1 MNKLSVLK
9 YSFFNTTQTHPCFTT
24 QTQQTPFYSLTD
36 KMSYQQD
43 LTRVLAVKYGSVYQ
57 LSTTD
62 KKRIFEDTMNAD
74 SQQAIPLRQHVQNT
88 ISRYL
93 KDMGKTAPEN
103 LYQMLMAEIEPPLIE
118 EVLKC
123 TGGNQSRASNIL
135 GITRNTLRTKMQRY
149 SIKAQSGKLTR
160 LKR

>member
-1 MNKLSVLK
+1 
-9 YSFFNTTQTHPCFTT
+9 
-24 QTQQTPFYSLTD
+24 
-36 KMSYQQD
+36 
-43 LTRVLAVKYGSVYQ
+43 
-57 LSTTD
+57 
-62 KKRIFEDTMNAD
+62 MNAD
-74 SQQAIPLRQHVQNT
+74 SQQAIPLRQHVQIT

-123 TGGNQSRASNIL
+123 TGGNQSRASSIL